1 MARVTKRDWQRIK
14 LEYVTGETTLRALAR
29 KHGIAVSTLLRHF
42 DREGWLAEREQYRDN
57 IAQATRKRAAEEE
70 INARV
75 AAIRT
80 ARDIVTRW
88 SRNSDTPSA
97 SEVLRALELWLTLE
111 GETLV
116 RAEVRGAFAQAVVNF
131 FEDNRAESQ
140 AISDTIQVRQESG
153 TI

>member
-131 FEDNRAESQ
+131 FEDNRAEPQ
-140 AISDTIQVRQESG
+140 ITSDTVQVREERG
-153 TI
+153 